1 MKPDHNQSA
10 KALRRN
16 ILGSS
21 SNRVG
26 QSGRVLTSRK
36 ATEAATAG
44 MGNKGSLDNLK
55 LNAQAGRATQ
65 FNQTLNGAT
74 GSGRTGSMAV
84 ERMPEANLA
93 ARGFKLIGSPS
104 LMNAQ
109 ISLKDLPH
117 GKSQIYIQGEGEH
130 ASGRLSQTSKT
141 PLFHH
146 HIPSATGPHLQ
157 SNLNRRLLSA
167 KAQPR
172 PTTASRP
179 NPSTLKP
186 DTTK

>member
-1 MKPDHNQSA
+1 M
-10 KALRRN
+10 
-16 ILGSS
+16 
-21 SNRVG
+21 
-26 QSGRVLTSRK
+26 
-36 ATEAATAG
+36 AA
-44 MGNKGSLDNLK
+44 
-55 LNAQAGRATQ
+55 
-65 FNQTLNGAT
+65 
-74 GSGRTGSMAV
+74 

-104 LMNAQ
+104 LLNAQ
-109 ISLKDLPH
+109 MSLKNLPH

-130 ASGRLSQTSKT
+130 APGRLSQTSKT

-146 HIPSATGPHLQ
+146 QIPSVTGTQLH

-186 DTTK
+186 DTSK